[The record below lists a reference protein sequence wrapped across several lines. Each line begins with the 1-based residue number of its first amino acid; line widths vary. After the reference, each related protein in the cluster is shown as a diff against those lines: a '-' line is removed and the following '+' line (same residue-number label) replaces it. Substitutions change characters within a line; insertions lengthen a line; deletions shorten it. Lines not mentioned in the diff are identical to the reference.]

1 MSASPFLQVRSIDIN
16 HGSAGIVEREGPSGS
31 LVRIQSPLYGAVCG
45 KLNQRSLNQ
54 RSGWTPGAMCW
65 QLKERGPV
73 ALRAQCQGSSPLPQQ
88 SAPAASDQPA
98 ASQHRSGK
106 WPNRISL
113 SSIRR
118 MQDRLSESLP
128 TMPLNSRD
136 ALAPR
141 DPDDNYD
148 EDEEE
153 FDKDMPVLI
162 DDLVRVTSRARATIV
177 TVPTMQR
184 GSSPNGSTVTPL
196 FTPRGRSV
204 DGMRSSGE
212 VAPRGQRDATGAP
225 LDESSDSPFSL
236 EIL

>member
-45 KLNQRSLNQ
+45 KLNQ
-54 RSGWTPGAMCW
+54 
-65 QLKERGPV
+65 
-73 ALRAQCQGSSPLPQQ
+73 
-88 SAPAASDQPA
+88 
-98 ASQHRSGK
+98 
-106 WPNRISL
+106 RISL

-162 DDLVRVTSRARATIV
+162 DDPVRVTSRARATIV